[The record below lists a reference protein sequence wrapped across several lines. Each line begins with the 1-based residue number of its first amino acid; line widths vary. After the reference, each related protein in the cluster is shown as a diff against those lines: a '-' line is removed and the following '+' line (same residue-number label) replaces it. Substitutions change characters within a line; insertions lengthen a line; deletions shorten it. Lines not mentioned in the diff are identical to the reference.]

1 MKHLLLFIS
10 GTFWFGLGIA
20 QPVIQWQRTI
30 GGTEGDH
37 AYSLQLADNGDLMVA
52 GFSLSSDGDFVG
64 GYGAT
69 EVWLVRMDSLG
80 NLLWKGNY
88 GGTEDDRA
96 YAISPTKDQ
105 GWVFT
110 GFTRSNNIQVSGN
123 HGLQDFWVVKLDQ
136 AGNINWQKCLG
147 GSGYEIASD
156 IKETPDGGYIVVG
169 YSDSSDGDLTENNGL
184 EDLWVVKLDTD
195 GSVVWQHSYG
205 GSGQEEGRSVV
216 CTNDGGY
223 LVAGESFSNDG
234 DVIQHLGGID
244 YWVLKLNSDGKIE
257 WQRVLGGSGLE
268 SAMDV
273 LQTREGGYMVFGQS
287 RSTNGNI
294 TNNHGGY
301 DLWAVKLD
309 AEGEI
314 EWERSYG
321 GANEDY
327 GQAIVQTINDGFLM
341 VGQTTSTDGD
351 AIGNDGLAD
360 AWVIKT
366 DSIGNIEWQKT
377 LGGTQ
382 DEIFRTVQQGAD
394 GSIYLA
400 GHARSNNG
408 DVTGVKGKIDY
419 WVVKL
424 GSALSGTEAPEALP
438 LLLHPNPATSWFVL
452 GLPAVEPDMFIQIT
466 DAQGRVQR
474 SWKTSSDIRLD
485 VFGLSAGIYQVM
497 AVSASGQRYSGQL
510 VKE

>member
-1 MKHLLLFIS
+1 MKQLLLFIL
-10 GTFWFGLGIA
+10 GTFWFGLGVA
-20 QPVIQWQRTI
+20 QPVLQWQRTI

-37 AYSLQLADNGDLMVA
+37 AYSLQIADNGDVMVA
-52 GFSLSSDGDFVG
+52 GFSLSSDGDFQG

-69 EVWLVRMDSLG
+69 EVWLTRLDTLG
-80 NLLWKGNY
+80 NVIWKNNY

-96 YAISPTKDQ
+96 YAILPTKDQ
-105 GWVFT
+105 GWIFV
-110 GFTRSNNIQVSGN
+110 GSTRSNNFDVSGN
-123 HGLQDFWVVKLDQ
+123 HGLRDFWVVKLDQ
-136 AGNINWQKCLG
+136 AGVIEWQKCLG
-147 GSGYEIASD
+147 GSGYDDAWD
-156 IKETPDGGYIVVG
+156 VKEAPDGGFVVVG
-169 YSDSSDGDLTENNGL
+169 SSSSVDGDVTENNGG
-184 EDLWVVKLDTD
+184 DDFWIAKLDAN
-195 GSVVWQHSYG
+195 GSLIWQRSYG
-205 GSGQEEGRSVV
+205 GSGTDICRSVSF
-216 CTNDGGY
+216 TNDGGFII
-223 LVAGESFSNDG
+223 AGDSFSGDG
-234 DVIQHLGGID
+234 DVITHLGGSD
-244 YWVLKLNSDGKIE
+244 FWVIKLNKEGKME
-257 WQRVLGGSGLE
+257 WQRVLGGSGHDI
-268 SAMDV
+268 ATDI
-273 LQTREGGYMVFGQS
+273 LQTEDRGYMVFGSS
-287 RSTNGNI
+287 RSTNI
-294 TNNHGGY
+294 DVTNNHGGA
-301 DLWAVKLD
+301 DIWAIKIDSIGNKV
-309 AEGEI
+309 
-314 EWERSYG
+314 WERSYG
-321 GANEDY
+321 GASEDY
-327 GQAIVQTINDGFLM
+327 GENFLQTGDGKYLL

-382 DEIFRTVQQGAD
+382 DEIFRTVQQAPD

-438 LLLHPNPATSWFVL
+438 LRLHPNPATSWFVL

-485 VFGLSAGIYQVM
+485 VSGLSAGIYQVM

>member
-1 MKHLLLFIS
+1 MKQLLLFIS
-10 GTFWFGLGIA
+10 GTFWFGLGVA

-37 AYSLQLADNGDLMVA
+37 AYSLQIANNGDVMVA

-69 EVWLVRMDSLG
+69 EVWLVRLDSLG
-80 NLLWKGNY
+80 NILWEGNY

-96 YAISPTKDQ
+96 ISLTHTKDG
-105 GWVFT
+105 GWVFA
-110 GFTRSNNIQVSGN
+110 GFTRSNNFHVSGN
-123 HGLQDFWVVKLDQ
+123 HGLRDFWVVKLNQVGD
-136 AGNINWQKCLG
+136 IIWQKCLG
-147 GSGYEIASD
+147 GSGYEDAWD
-156 IKETPDGGYIVVG
+156 VKETPDGGFVVVG

-184 EDLWVVKLDTD
+184 EDVWIVKLDAN
-195 GSVVWQHSYG
+195 GSLVWQRSYG
-205 GSGQEEGRSVV
+205 GAGPDEGRGIF

-223 LVAGESFSNDG
+223 IIAGQSFSNDG
-234 DVIQHLGGID
+234 DVPMLLGGED
-244 YWVLKLNSDGKIE
+244 YWVLKLNNEGKIE
-257 WQRVLGGSGLE
+257 WQQVLGGSGHD
-268 SAMDV
+268 AATDI
-273 LQTREGGYMVFGQS
+273 LQTRDGGFIVFGTS
-287 RSTNGNI
+287 RSSNIDVSNNNG
-294 TNNHGGY
+294 GF
-301 DLWAVKLD
+301 DLWAIKLD
-309 AEGEI
+309 SEGNK

-327 GQAIVQTINDGFLM
+327 GQAIVQTLDDGFLM

-366 DSIGNIEWQKT
+366 DSLGNIEWQRT

-382 DEIFRTVQQGAD
+382 DEIFRTIQQAPD

-438 LLLHPNPATSWFVL
+438 LRLHPNPATSWFVL

-485 VFGLSAGIYQVM
+485 VSGLSAGIYQVM